1 MKKASELPAA
11 VNNLRRIWDEKKAEM
26 KFTQVQAAEKLG
38 WTQGAISHYLTN
50 ITELGPAATIKF
62 ANFLGV
68 DPSEID
74 PEVIEHLPNIYTRI
88 IKYDIANLKKPIN
101 AKQFHKEVKAQFW
114 VEALASDFALDVV
127 RDDAQFQGVCAL
139 RVCPIKDYPDAKV
152 LLVKERKKKRAYVR
166 RANALPA
173 KNKIESLWAVLEVS
187 IRTAVA

>member
-38 WTQGAISHYLTN
+38 WTQGAISHYLNN

-74 PEVIEHLPNIYTRI
+74 PEVIEHLPNIYTRV

-101 AKQFHKEVKAQFW
+101 AKQFHKEVKSQFW
-114 VEALASDFALDVV
+114 VEALASDFNPEVV
-127 RDDAQFQGVCAL
+127 RDNVEFQGVCAL
-139 RVCPIKDYPDAKV
+139 RICPIKDYPDAKI
-152 LLVKERKKKRAYVR
+152 LLVKERKKKRAFVR
-166 RANALPA
+166 RANSLPD
-173 KNKIESLWAVLEVS
+173 KNKIENLWAVLEIA